1 MSECSI
7 GETLAELLPR
17 TAVEEIITTYGD
29 GYSALF
35 KAEDVEW
42 RNSYGMGPNGMKKL
56 RAIKRLIKDLEAKKI
71 NGLSDASRPLDIY
84 KSMQD
89 MQYFE
94 TEHIRVLYLNN
105 HNKLLK
111 YDDVSIGH
119 TTVAIT
125 DIKCV
130 FSMAIRLK
138 AASII
143 IVHNH
148 PSGRVKPSE
157 EDRKLTKDMKVAGEI
172 LNIPLLDHIIIGAGR
187 YYSFSEEG
195 KI

>member
-1 MSECSI
+1 
-7 GETLAELLPR
+7 
-17 TAVEEIITTYGD
+17 
-29 GYSALF
+29 
-35 KAEDVEW
+35 
-42 RNSYGMGPNGMKKL
+42 
-56 RAIKRLIKDLEAKKI
+56 
-71 NGLSDASRPLDIY
+71 
-84 KSMQD
+84 
-89 MQYFE
+89 
-94 TEHIRVLYLNN
+94 
-105 HNKLLK
+105 
-111 YDDVSIGH
+111 
-119 TTVAIT
+119 
-125 DIKCV
+125 
-130 FSMAIRLK
+130 MAIRLK

>member
-7 GETLAELLPR
+7 GETLSELLPR
-17 TAVEEIITTYGD
+17 TAVEEVITRYGD

-42 RNSYGMGPNGMKKL
+42 RDSYGMGAKGMKKL
-56 RAIKRLIKDLEAKKI
+56 RAIKRLIKDLEVKKI
-71 NGLSDASRPLDIY
+71 GGLSDVSRPKAIY
-84 KSMQD
+84 EAMQG

-111 YDDVSIGH
+111 YEDVSIGH
-119 TTVAIT
+119 TTAALT
-125 DIKCV
+125 DITCV

-138 AASII
+138 ATSII

-148 PSGRVKPSE
+148 PSGSAKPSD
-157 EDRKLTKDMKVAGEI
+157 EDRKFTKDMKAAGEI

-187 YYSFSEEG
+187 YYSFKEENT
-195 KI
+195 I